1 MHVVYETIL
10 KAAVSRANVLIYGES
25 GTGKELVAH
34 TIHDLSSRG
43 GKNFVTVNCGAIP
56 DNLIESEFFGYKKGA
71 FTGADSDRSGYL
83 DTADGGTLFMDE
95 VGELDPKMQVKL
107 LRAIEGGGYMPVGG
121 REIKKPDIR
130 IIAATNRDLKECVEK
145 GQVRED
151 FFYRIHIIPIYL
163 PPLRERKEDISLL
176 VYHFLQH
183 DGDDENIPSIPEHII
198 KSMQNYDWPGNVR
211 ELQNAIH
218 RYVTLKEIDFLGIS
232 GSDTASSQIIPE
244 DIIIQDNQNLKLRTV
259 IESFEKQYIER
270 LLNDHQWRRTKV
282 SSILGIDRRTL
293 FRKMKS
299 YGIS

>member
-1 MHVVYETIL
+1 
-10 KAAVSRANVLIYGES
+10 
-25 GTGKELVAH
+25 
-34 TIHDLSSRG
+34 
-43 GKNFVTVNCGAIP
+43 
-56 DNLIESEFFGYKKGA
+56 
-71 FTGADSDRSGYL
+71 
-83 DTADGGTLFMDE
+83 
-95 VGELDPKMQVKL
+95 
-107 LRAIEGGGYMPVGG
+107 MPVGG
-121 REIKKPDIR
+121 RKIKKPDIR
-130 IIAATNRDLKECVEK
+130 IIAATNRDLKECVEN

-183 DGDDENIPSIPEHII
+183 NGDDENIPSIPEHII

-232 GSDTASSQIIPE
+232 GSDTASPQIIPE
-244 DIIIQDNQNLKLRTV
+244 DIIIQDNQSLKLRTV
-259 IESFEKQYIER
+259 MESFEKKYIER